1 VRAKAPALPWGYE
14 QNLAPA
20 FTHMIFPGT
29 VRFSNETEYKS
40 QIRETAGSSTKAQG
54 SATYGYMEPWHTG
67 N

>member
-1 VRAKAPALPWGYE
+1 
-14 QNLAPA
+14 
-20 FTHMIFPGT
+20 MIFPGT